1 MKHTHFSLGTAF
13 LCVTCNCV
21 GSNSRAC
28 ACCGDSTGLLNLAC
42 VLDRRQDEP
51 TIADRRFLAECRI
64 AADNSAASPR
74 V

>member
-28 ACCGDSTGLLNLAC
+28 ACCGDSTGLLTWLAC
-42 VLDRRQDEP
+42 WTETGR
-51 TIADRRFLAECRI
+51 
-64 AADNSAASPR
+64 ADNRRPALPG
-74 V
+74 